1 MNYLFLNYVGG
12 NIQFLQASSWTTAD
26 FALIKGKNLST
37 HSIR

>member
-12 NIQFLQASSWTTAD
+12 TIQFLRASSWTTAD
-26 FALIKGKNLST
+26 FALKGKNLST